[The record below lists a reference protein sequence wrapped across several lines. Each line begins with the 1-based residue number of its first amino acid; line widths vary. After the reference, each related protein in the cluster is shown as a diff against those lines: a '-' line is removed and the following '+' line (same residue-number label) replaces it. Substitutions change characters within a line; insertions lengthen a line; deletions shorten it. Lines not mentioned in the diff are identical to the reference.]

1 MLKIFAVLAGALVF
15 GFLLSYPLIPWPIKV
30 GYLGIAIMIV
40 SAWIMH
46 RRWETRRKTT
56 GDDPGAPEREVWH
69 CMATTAVV
77 GGHLIGILV
86 QPGFEMHTDAS
97 HMHFANNWM
106 LIGGAVVSYFV
117 LHDEE
122 AKRDERD
129 LAISAR
135 GITVGYAT
143 LTVLLIVLILH
154 LGFAPK
160 SMLAPLTHPLLAHVL
175 IAILVFTSLAHSVA
189 QLVAYR
195 RDAQ

>member
-1 MLKIFAVLAGALVF
+1 MHSDAG
-15 GFLLSYPLIPWPIKV
+15 
-30 GYLGIAIMIV
+30 
-40 SAWIMH
+40 
-46 RRWETRRKTT
+46 
-56 GDDPGAPEREVWH
+56 
-69 CMATTAVV
+69 
-77 GGHLIGILV
+77 
-86 QPGFEMHTDAS
+86 HT
-97 HMHFANNWM
+97 HFANNWM

-117 LHDEE
+117 LHDEDT
-122 AKRDERD
+122 KRDERD

-143 LTVLLIVLILH
+143 LIVLLIGLILQ

-175 IAILVFTSLAHSVA
+175 IAILVFASLAHSVA